1 VPTQIGSYP
10 IEREIGRGGMGVV
23 YLGRD
28 LRLDRPVAIK
38 VLPDLLSHD
47 SERLARF
54 EREARLLAALTH
66 PHIAGIHGIEESDG
80 RRFLVLEYVEGE
92 TLAEHLLRGPLPIDE
107 TLKVCGQIAGALEAA
122 HEAGIVHRD
131 LKPGNVKLNPAGDV
145 KVLDFGLAKGASS
158 GGESSSDLSHSP
170 TLTQAATGIGVI
182 LGTAAYMSPE
192 QARGKVVDR
201 RTDIW
206 SFGCVLYECLTG
218 EQAFAGE
225 TVSDMIAR
233 ILQGE
238 PDWSRLPAGTPERLR
253 ELLHRCL
260 EKDARRRLRD
270 IGDARIAIEEL
281 QGGMRPASSSSS
293 MSGIA
298 MPATTP
304 PPRRPGWQLPAA
316 AAALLILGVAAGFVA
331 RPWWGAP
338 RSAQPVRFLVQAPPH
353 TTLAT
358 DPALITVSPD
368 GRTLAFV
375 ANDTTGQ
382 ASIWVRPLDDF
393 DARLLPGT
401 RNGEIPFWSP
411 DSRQLAFFGDGK
423 LKRIRI
429 AGGNPEVVCD
439 ANTGRGG
446 TWNRSGTILFAAGPT
461 GPLYRVPAA
470 GGTPVAVTV
479 LDAAKGETAHRWPS
493 FLPDGEHF
501 LFTALPRVNG
511 QFASYIGSLGAKQRT
526 PLVASG
532 GAPIL
537 SGPHDLVFQ
546 RNGAIVAQRFD
557 GHQVR
562 GDAVTLGEGAGVTI
576 YSAAPCVSASAN
588 GVIVWE
594 SAGKSNS
601 RVVWTDRAGHE
612 IGDSGLPPDR
622 WGFAILS
629 HDGRKALVEQD
640 LETGASDLWV
650 VDLERQ
656 ISNRI
661 TYGRGA
667 NTPGVWSPDN
677 REIMYGS
684 NRRGPRDLYRRA
696 ADGSGTDQVF
706 YQSSVPF
713 KDVAD
718 WSPDGRWIVMQEN
731 GDSSGWNLYLLPV
744 AGGPRVPYLVTPF
757 NELGGQISPDEKW
770 LLYTSD
776 ESGSF
781 QLYVQSFPAPGRKQ
795 QVTKTGAVAGLWTA
809 NGREIQILRPDF
821 SVASVTVEPGEDL
834 RFGAPVQ
841 LMKLPPDTRS
851 WNPTADGKRALITV
865 AAEQAQLGI
874 AVVVDWRAAQKEES
888 PRP

>member
-1 VPTQIGSYP
+1 MPTQIGSYP

-38 VLPDLLSHD
+38 VLPDLLAHD

-92 TLAEHLLRGPLPIDE
+92 TLAEHLRRGPLPLDE

-238 PDWSRLPAGTPERLR
+238 PDWSKLPAGTPERLR

-281 QGGMRPASSSSS
+281 QGGARTTSASS
-293 MSGIA
+293 MSGIGIPA
-298 MPATTP
+298 MTQAS
-304 PPRRPGWQLPAA
+304 RGRDWRLPAA
-316 AAALLILGVAAGFVA
+316 AAALLILGTAAGFLG
-331 RPWWGAP
+331 RQWWGGP
-338 RSAQPVRFLVQAPPH
+338 RAAQPVRFLVQAPPH
-353 TTLAT
+353 TTLAS
-358 DPALITVSPD
+358 DPALIAVSPD
-368 GRTLAFV
+368 GRMLAFV
-375 ANDTTGQ
+375 ANTTGQ

-393 DARLLPGT
+393 DARQLPGT

-429 AGGNPEVVCD
+429 AGGNPEAICD
-439 ANTGRGG
+439 ATTGRGG
-446 TWNRSGTILFAAGPT
+446 SWNRSGTILFASGST

-479 LDAAKGETAHRWPS
+479 LDPAKHETAHRWPC
-493 FLPDGEHF
+493 FLADGEHF
-501 LFTALPRVNG
+501 LFAAIPRVNG
-511 QFASYIGSLGAKQRT
+511 QFPSYIGALGSKERT
-526 PLVASG
+526 PLITSG

-537 SGPHDLVFQ
+537 SGPRDLVFQ
-546 RNGAIVAQRFD
+546 RNGTIVAQRFD
-557 GHQVR
+557 GHRVR
-562 GDAVTLGEGAGVTI
+562 GDAVTIGDGGGVTV
-576 YSAAPCVSASAN
+576 YSAAPCVSASTN
-588 GVIVWE
+588 GVIAWE

-601 RVVWTDRAGHE
+601 RVIWTDRAAHE
-612 IGDSGLPPDR
+612 LGDSGLPPDR
-622 WGFAILS
+622 WGLATLS
-629 HDGRKALVEQD
+629 RDDRRALVEQH
-640 LETGASDLWV
+640 LETGGSDLWV

-656 ISNRI
+656 ISSRI
-661 TYGRGA
+661 TYGQGS

-677 REIMYGS
+677 REILYGS

-706 YQSSVPF
+706 YQSQVPF
-713 KDVAD
+713 KDAGD
-718 WSPDGRWIVMQEN
+718 WSADGKWVVLQEN
-731 GDSSGWNLYLLPV
+731 GDSTGWNISLLPA
-744 AGGPRVPYLVTPF
+744 AGGPRVPYLTTPF
-757 NELGGQISPDEKW
+757 NEQAGQISPDGKW

-776 ESGSF
+776 ESGSV
-781 QLYVQSFPAPGRKQ
+781 QLYVQSFPVPGRKQ
-795 QVTKTGAVAGLWTA
+795 QVTKTGAVIGLWTS
-809 NGREIQILRPDF
+809 NGREILVLRPDL

-834 RFGAPVQ
+834 RFGPPVQ
-841 LMKLPPDTRS
+841 LMKFPADLRS
-851 WNPTADGKRALITV
+851 WNPTADGKRFLITV
-865 AAEQAQLGI
+865 AAEQTQPGI
-874 AVVVDWRAAQKEES
+874 AVAVGWRAGQKE
-888 PRP
+888 